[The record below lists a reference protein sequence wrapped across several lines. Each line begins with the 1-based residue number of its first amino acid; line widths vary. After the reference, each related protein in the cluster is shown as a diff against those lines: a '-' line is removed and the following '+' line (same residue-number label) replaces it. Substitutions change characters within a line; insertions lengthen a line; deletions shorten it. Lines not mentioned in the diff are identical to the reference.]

1 MEHEGL
7 VRDAWDEVN
16 GCPCCKT
23 GYINDYLDADMDNV
37 QLGIHSLQPNKLLV
51 IAAKQI
57 IGAREIHVPF
67 SMPYGGYFWCDDCHS
82 FELQCK
88 AIRRYNINIHTST
101 DETDGDWTK
110 LQNYS
115 RLCEVFPRPTLSL
128 LPTDQNIQQPA
139 KATTTNTP
147 TLISPQQSRK
157 RKAKEPAPP
166 PDEHSTAAEAPSKT
180 HTCTNSRS
188 TKPTGKR
195 KGKMTEPPSKDSRQ
209 RTMNA
214 YLTTSKQDGRTELI
228 PMAPRVDSNVML
240 DTNDNSI
247 ACVSLSCRDFSTSLS
262 SPPSNLS
269 SLALLDNLVSP
280 LNSQNNSVCNE
291 EETQLEQGSVAP
303 AVCPPAS
310 ANLSDSPMEYDK
322 RFVFI

>member
-1 MEHEGL
+1 M
-7 VRDAWDEVN
+7 
-16 GCPCCKT
+16 
-23 GYINDYLDADMDNV
+23 
-37 QLGIHSLQPNKLLV
+37 V
-51 IAAKQI
+51 I
-57 IGAREIHVPF
+57 
-67 SMPYGGYFWCDDCHS
+67 
-82 FELQCK
+82 
-88 AIRRYNINIHTST
+88 T
-101 DETDGDWTK
+101 
-110 LQNYS
+110 
-115 RLCEVFPRPTLSL
+115 L
-128 LPTDQNIQQPA
+128 LPTDQNIQQSTN
-139 KATTTNTP
+139 ATTTNTP
-147 TLISPQQSRK
+147 IHISPQQSRK

-166 PDEHSTAAEAPSKT
+166 PDERSTAAEAPSMART
-180 HTCTNSRS
+180 RTNSCS
-188 TKPTGKR
+188 TKLKGKR
-195 KGKMTEPPSKDSRQ
+195 KAKMTEPPPKDSRQ

-247 ACVSLSCRDFSTSLS
+247 ACVSSMSCRDFSTSLS
-262 SPPSNLS
+262 SQPSNLS
-269 SLALLDNLVSP
+269 SLALLDNLVPP